1 MIHPAGETD
10 AGTLSLS
17 NGRDNRPGTTDS
29 RPGEPPSS
37 PNPLF
42 PPVGD
47 GQLEFRHAFENS
59 DLPKAS
65 RSLISERHL
74 ANSG

>member
-1 MIHPAGETD
+1 MIHPAGQRD

-17 NGRDNRPGTTDS
+17 NGRDNRPGATDS

-37 PNPLF
+37 PNPHS

-47 GQLEFRHAFENS
+47 GYPQLLHALDNS

-65 RSLISERHL
+65 RPPISERRL